1 MAQTNVRELFDLKPT
16 EQIFDDFSCKE
27 GALSSGRMYITENY
41 LCFFRS
47 MIGFSKKI
55 KIMWTDITSIEVK
68 SSSIRIIATT
78 EKEPISFQGFSDF
91 QTSSKYIQKLWQAA
105 RGADSDEQSEAEN
118 DSQNRSMKEEQK
130 SLSGSVLTVDPVP
143 PRKLSDD
150 DRKVMP

>member
-1 MAQTNVRELFDLKPT
+1 MAQTNVRDLFDLKPT

-68 SSSIRIIATT
+68 SSSIRIIAST
-78 EKEPISFQGFSDF
+78 EKDPISFQGFSDF

-105 RGADSDEQSEAEN
+105 RGADSDEQSETEN
-118 DSQNRSMKEEQK
+118 E
-130 SLSGSVLTVDPVP
+130 
-143 PRKLSDD
+143 
-150 DRKVMP
+150 

>member
-55 KIMWTDITSIEVK
+55 KIQWTDITKIEVK
-68 SSSIRIIATT
+68 SSSIRITATT
-78 EKEPISFQGFSDF
+78 EKEQISFQGFSDF
-91 QTSSKYIQKLWQAA
+91 PTSSKYIQKLWRAA
-105 RGADSDEQSEAEN
+105 CGAESDDEPSELENEEQNKSA
-118 DSQNRSMKEEQK
+118 KEETKQ
-130 SLSGSVLTVDPVP
+130 
-143 PRKLSDD
+143 
-150 DRKVMP
+150 